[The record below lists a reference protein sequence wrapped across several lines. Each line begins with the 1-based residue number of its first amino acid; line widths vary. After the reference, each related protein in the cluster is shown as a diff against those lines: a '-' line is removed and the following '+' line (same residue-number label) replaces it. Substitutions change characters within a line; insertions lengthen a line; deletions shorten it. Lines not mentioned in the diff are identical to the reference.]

1 MIGGA
6 YVLVVLG
13 TVFAKAIGFLRNLV
27 FASAFGTSSTADNY
41 NQIFGL
47 VTFVF
52 TGIGVAL
59 STLLIKNLNKEE
71 NTGEEKQKAYV
82 GAFLRKTM
90 LWLTVATAVMYAFA
104 RPLTHLVLPNVEG
117 DSFYQAL
124 MLMRIMIPSMA
135 SVIIAYIISGVLQNN
150 RVFFI
155 TSIMSLPFNVL
166 IIATLFFPNVSIFW
180 VGVATTVGWFSH
192 ILIQLPA
199 FYKKGYSF
207 LYRGAKETV
216 KKSGSVS
223 YEALFIFVSNMMFQ
237 LCFIIDKA
245 FASGADGKT
254 ATLGYASELF
264 VTISSVFVVAM
275 STVVFPAISKNYEEG
290 NLDYVRE
297 LIQYLF
303 IIMMVIF
310 IPYLL
315 VVSFFGE
322 PVIALLY
329 ERGKFTAESTHMTAR
344 IFLIYSFGIFGY
356 IAQDLFN
363 KVLYLAS
370 KYVYTLVGTIAVV
383 GINLF
388 ADLMLTR
395 HTEYGIEA
403 SAIVTTILLST
414 YAVNVAVALYR
425 VLGKY
430 WSRTMGIR
438 FAKIL
443 FSGGAAAIVY
453 FAFRMFAPGLVA
465 SKFLFIIPLAC
476 CGVVYLGMLYGTGIL
491 KQLVQKVDRTGE
503 SEPRAIEEVKE

>member
-6 YVLVVLG
+6 YILVVLG
-13 TVFAKAIGFLRNLV
+13 TVFAKAIGFMRNLV
-27 FASAFGTSSTADNY
+27 FASAFGTSATADNY

-47 VTFVF
+47 VTFIF

-71 NTGEEKQKAYV
+71 NSGEERQKAYV
-82 GAFLRKTM
+82 GSFLRKT
-90 LWLTVATAVMYAFA
+90 LLYLIAATALMYALA
-104 RPLTHLVLPNVEG
+104 RPLTHLVLPNVTG
-117 DSFYQAL
+117 ASFREAL
-124 MLMRIMIPSMA
+124 TLMRIMIPSMA

-166 IIATLFFPNVSIFW
+166 IIMTLLVPDVSIYW
-180 VGVATTVGWFSH
+180 VGIATTVGWFLH
-192 ILIQLPA
+192 IIIQLPA

-207 LYRGAKETV
+207 TYRSADETV
-216 KKSGSVS
+216 CKKGAVS
-223 YEALFIFVSNMMFQ
+223 YEALYIFISNMMFQ

-245 FASGADGKT
+245 FASGGDGKT

-290 NLDYVRE
+290 NMDYVRE

-303 IIMMVIF
+303 VIMMVIF

-329 ERGKFTAESTHMTAR
+329 ERGKFTAESTHMTAK

-370 KYVYTLVGTIAVV
+370 KYVYTLIGTVMVV
-383 GINLF
+383 GINLI
-388 ADLMLTR
+388 ADLTLSRYTLW
-395 HTEYGIEA
+395 GIEA
-403 SAIVTTILLST
+403 SAVVTTVLLSA
-414 YAVNVAVALYR
+414 YAFNVAFALYK

-430 WSRTMGIR
+430 WSRALLIR
-438 FAKIL
+438 VGKIL
-443 FSGGAAAIVY
+443 LSGAVAAAV
-453 FAFRMFAPGLVA
+453 FFVFRLVA
-465 SKFLFIIPLAC
+465 PSLLSGKVTFLIPLAA
-476 CGVVYLGMLYGTGIL
+476 CGAMYIAALYVTGIL
-491 KQLVQKVDRTGE
+491 RQLVQKVDR
-503 SEPRAIEEVKE
+503 SEKEKSEAKEGA